1 MGIDRTT
8 TPAAAA
14 ANAGAVSADYD
25 PLDMESYSLNRIPK
39 RPPSAA
45 SRFFQ
50 TWGLPIAAVLFAVT
64 AYGIQLPILDARQQV
79 MFGLFVTALFLW
91 VSEAVPNY
99 LTSILLISG
108 LVLTGILKAKPAMAT
123 LGDPTI
129 WLNVSAFIMASAMVK
144 TDLVKRAALWLIL
157 KFGRS
162 ASTIFLTFLAI
173 NLILAAFI
181 NATAAKA
188 ALMMP
193 LFMVVSAIYGSPG
206 TDSTN
211 NFARNLVL
219 HNLLMI
225 NASCNMYMTGS
236 GANLLGVALL
246 AGAGTTIFYFDW
258 LAAGLPLTLAFGII
272 SYLIGVK
279 FIFPLTKADREPKLE
294 GGREALQRAYDALG
308 RPKTTEIKAAAIF
321 LLVLLVWS
329 TDKLHGLNS
338 TVVAMLGA
346 VLMLA
351 PQTKLITWNDVDIP
365 WHLMLFS
372 AGAYSLGA
380 GLTNTKL
387 MEVLTVQ
394 LMNALGMNSMGYF
407 EIYAVLTGIFIA
419 SHLIFQSKNMRTIIY
434 MPIVIGIAQAMH
446 MDVLS
451 LGLPVALCINVCWS
465 LPFNAKPNAMLYGTN
480 KYSMGE
486 SLYYG
491 VVMSVLYWAM
501 LLLAGGTYFVWLGI
515 SPGFF

>member
-1 MGIDRTT
+1 MTDKV
-8 TPAAAA
+8 TP
-14 ANAGAVSADYD
+14 SATAPTQPD

-39 RPPSAA
+39 RPLSPTG
-45 SRFFQ
+45 RFFR
-50 TWGLPIAAVLFAVT
+50 TWGLAFAAVIFVLT
-64 AYGIQLPILDARQQV
+64 AYVIRIPILDARQQV
-79 MFGLFVTALFLW
+79 MFGLFATALFLW
-91 VSEAVPNY
+91 ICEAVPNY
-99 LTSILLISG
+99 LTSMLLICG

-123 LGDPTI
+123 LGDPVI

-144 TDLVKRAALWLIL
+144 TKLVKRVALALIL
-157 KFGRS
+157 RFGKN
-162 ASTIFLTFLAI
+162 AGAIFLTFLAI

-193 LFMVVSAIYGSPG
+193 LFMVVSAIYGAPG
-206 TDSTN
+206 TDKTN

-246 AGAGTTIFYFDW
+246 AGAGTTIYYFDW
-258 LAAGLPLTLAFGII
+258 FAAGLPLILAFGIL
-272 SYLIGVK
+272 SYVIGVR
-279 FIFPLTKADREPKLE
+279 FVFPLTAKDRQPQLA
-294 GGREALQRAYDALG
+294 GGREALERALRELG
-308 RPKTTEIKAAAIF
+308 PVNVGELKAAAIF
-321 LLVLLVWS
+321 LVVLLVWA
-329 TDKLHGLNS
+329 TDKIHGLNA

-346 VLMLA
+346 VVMLA
-351 PQTKLITWNDVDIP
+351 PQMKLITWNDVDIP
-365 WHLMLFS
+365 WHLMIFS

-387 MEVLTVQ
+387 MEVLTRA
-394 LMNALGMNSMGYF
+394 LMDALGMNSMNYF
-407 EIYAVLTGIFIA
+407 ELYAVLTAIFIL
-419 SHLIFQSKNMRTIIY
+419 SHLIFQSKNMRTIIF
-434 MPIVIGIAQAMH
+434 MPIVIGIAQAMEIP
-446 MDVLS
+446 VLA

-480 KYSMGE
+480 KYTMAE
-486 SLYYG
+486 SCKYG
-491 VVMSVLYWAM
+491 VVMSVLYW
-501 LLLAGGTYFVWLGI
+501 LLLLAAGGTYFVWLGI